1 MIKIRLSRTG
11 RKLSPIYT
19 IVATDSKNARDAGK
33 YLSKLGFFNPKAKE
47 QLSNLNLETIK
58 HWLSKGAELSDTVRT
73 IFKSNNIKL

>member
-33 YLSKLGFFNPKAKE
+33 YLAKLGFFNPKAKE
-47 QLSNLNLETIK
+47 QLSNLNVETIK
-58 HWLSKGAELSDTVRT
+58 GWIGKGAVLSDTVRT
-73 IFKSNNIKL
+73 IFKANNIKL

>member
-33 YLSKLGFFNPKAKE
+33 YLAKVGFFNPKAKE
-47 QLSNLNLETIK
+47 QLYNLNLEIIK
-58 HWLSKGAELSDTVRT
+58 DFLGKGAVLSDTVRT
-73 IFKSNNIKL
+73 VFKTNNIKL

>member
-33 YLSKLGFFNPKAKE
+33 YLAKLGFFNPKAKE
-47 QLSNLNLETIK
+47 PITNLNLELVK
-58 HWLSKGAELSDTVRT
+58 SWLGKGAELSDTVRT
-73 IFKSNNIKL
+73 LFKANNIKI